1 MKSRTLIAS
10 NEQGLSLEPRL
21 IDTRI
26 ERHIRELLRLIGE
39 DPTRGGL
46 TETPARVRKA
56 WSEWTK
62 GYGMDPSSVLKT
74 FEDDAPAPGSREM
87 LVVHDVPVYSHCE
100 HHLTPFFGSAH
111 IGYIPNGRIVGLSKL
126 PRLVDIFARR
136 LQVQERLTEQIAQA
150 LQDALNPVGVGVFVR
165 CRHLCMESRGI
176 RARGASTETAAY
188 RGTLSLDR
196 RLRAEFVARC
206 CRTDD

>member
-100 HHLTPFFGSAH
+100 HHLTPFFGCH
-111 IGYIPNGRIVGLSKL
+111 EREIGQQLV
-126 PRLVDIFARR
+126 RLVY
-136 LQVQERLTEQIAQA
+136 
-150 LQDALNPVGVGVFVR
+150 DAFEK
-165 CRHLCMESRGI
+165 HLKMFLHSGDSRGI
-176 RARGASTETAAY
+176 KQVGLVFEAP
-188 RGTLSLDR
+188 
-196 RLRAEFVARC
+196 C
-206 CRTDD
+206 